1 MTEKYILS
9 VDLGTSSF
17 RAAAVSA
24 DGQIRLQK
32 TVHIVPSRPAKGLSQ
47 YEADEMLS
55 VAKQV
60 INEVLEETSP
70 SQAAGL
76 AVSSQRST
84 VVLWDKTTGKALA
97 PVLTWE
103 DGRSFEEAEAA
114 PVTQEEVH
122 ALTGLYKTPYF
133 SAPKIAWCL
142 KNIPP
147 VKEALD
153 AGNLLVAPIASYLV
167 WHLTQGAVFAT
178 DTTLAQRMLLLDI
191 RTQTWSEKLCNAFGI
206 PMVCLPALKPSC
218 ADYGT
223 YNYKGVCIP
232 VCAMGGDQQM
242 AAAWSNLPQGGSLIN
257 YGTGA
262 FCLYNAGEK
271 NAILPGTLTSLAVS
285 AENEKPRYFLE
296 GPVNA
301 AGSALLWLKT
311 QGIAFADEELNDWCY
326 SAQSP
331 VWFLPA
337 LGGLG
342 APYWNFSVS
351 PVFGGLSP
359 LTRREDWVAGVV
371 RSVAYLLADIGH
383 YLQANG
389 FVLNGP
395 LKASGGLSR
404 LAYLVQFQADI
415 MQKEILLEKDTQ
427 ASVLGAARKTMEF
440 LGWDSSSWKE
450 ESATIVKPALPSAE
464 AMELYGKWQAFLGW
478 ALKKP
483 L

>member
-1 MTEKYILS
+1 
-9 VDLGTSSF
+9 
-17 RAAAVSA
+17 
-24 DGQIRLQK
+24 
-32 TVHIVPSRPAKGLSQ
+32 
-47 YEADEMLS
+47 
-55 VAKQV
+55 
-60 INEVLEETSP
+60 
-70 SQAAGL
+70 
-76 AVSSQRST
+76 
-84 VVLWDKTTGKALA
+84 
-97 PVLTWE
+97 
-103 DGRSFEEAEAA
+103 
-114 PVTQEEVH
+114 
-122 ALTGLYKTPYF
+122 
-133 SAPKIAWCL
+133 
-142 KNIPP
+142 
-147 VKEALD
+147 
-153 AGNLLVAPIASYLV
+153 
-167 WHLTQGAVFAT
+167 
-178 DTTLAQRMLLLDI
+178 
-191 RTQTWSEKLCNAFGI
+191 
-206 PMVCLPALKPSC
+206 
-218 ADYGT
+218 
-223 YNYKGVCIP
+223 
-232 VCAMGGDQQM
+232 
-242 AAAWSNLPQGGSLIN
+242 
-257 YGTGA
+257 
-262 FCLYNAGEK
+262 LYNAGEK

-478 ALKKP
+478 AVKKP